1 MLFRILILL
10 IVLLVV
16 PDVYMY
22 FAYVR
27 RWTSRWYLRLLTFLP
42 SILLLVYMLLVLRMD
57 DMTAEHQVTVGRFMI
72 IFLLVTVPR
81 FLFTV
86 FDLIA
91 MIGKGLYRRIV
102 RIFAMTIALFSVIVL
117 LYGYF
122 IGRSHYIVKEQTLVF
137 DNLPKAFDGYRILQF
152 SDMHLGTFG
161 DNHQQDVEAIVDL
174 INSQKCDAIVF
185 TGDLVN
191 YQARETD
198 GYRRN
203 LSKLQAPDGV
213 FAIMGNHDYSMYI
226 KTLTP
231 EMVRADIAELQRRE
245 RSYGWQLLLN
255 ENTVLHR
262 GKDSIAIIGVEND
275 GEFPFPS
282 LGDLPKACK
291 GLQGVMRNKNAKTP
305 VNHTFSILLTHD
317 PTHWRRNVLPETRI
331 DLSLAGHTHAGQ
343 FKVFGWSPVALRYKE
358 WSGIYTECSQ
368 VLNVNEGIGGV
379 MFPFRFGAWP
389 ELTVITLRKG
399 NR

>member
-1 MLFRILILL
+1 
-10 IVLLVV
+10 
-16 PDVYMY
+16 
-22 FAYVR
+22 
-27 RWTSRWYLRLLTFLP
+27 
-42 SILLLVYMLLVLRMD
+42 
-57 DMTAEHQVTVGRFMI
+57 
-72 IFLLVTVPR
+72 
-81 FLFTV
+81 
-86 FDLIA
+86 
-91 MIGKGLYRRIV
+91 
-102 RIFAMTIALFSVIVL
+102 
-117 LYGYF
+117 
-122 IGRSHYIVKEQTLVF
+122 
-137 DNLPKAFDGYRILQF
+137 
-152 SDMHLGTFG
+152 
-161 DNHQQDVEAIVDL
+161 VETIVDL

-255 ENTVLHR
+255 ENRVLHR
-262 GKDSIAIIGVEND
+262 GNDSIAIIGVEND

-305 VNHTFSILLTHD
+305 AGHTFSILLTHD